1 MVQTLKDVCWCNF
14 STTKKW
20 YQKSMRNISLNGA
33 RFKMRL
39 SQMNSLKNKL
49 RIFVLLPKKKR
60 CNNTKYMWLLIA
72 HSCATIY
79 SHLTKRWRKDLHQKI
94 YLKKISSF
102 LLKRMR
108 KYAVQRE
115 SVNHGQKLNQILFA
129 LVELENFLN

>member
-1 MVQTLKDVCWCNF
+1 MCADVTF
-14 STTKKW
+14 QQQKKW

-94 YLKKISSF
+94 YLKKISKF
-102 LLKRMR
+102 FVEKNEKVCCTER
-108 KYAVQRE
+108 VRE
-115 SVNHGQKLNQILFA
+115 PRTEA
-129 LVELENFLN
+129 